1 MSTVQ
6 GCVTVEFLVWR
17 FLLNFHC
24 SVFQREENEP
34 VLCLRPLWSVY
45 SVTSAGES
53 WWCTAPACLHKTRN
67 QTPHHESHCRSVS
80 ECVFVKAATALL
92 SIKLSCIPKCFC
104 HIDLLKRKPHNRD
117 DAWKYS
123 VSCWNRTSVR
133 FIGGWVT
140 QPPREG
146 LLIIKPQ
153 TDELAGINMWRSP
166 LSQLSVR
173 GWSTD
178 KKECAN
184 EKRSYKWIQK

>member
-1 MSTVQ
+1 MCHRRVSRVKIFA
-6 GCVTVEFLVWR
+6 ELP
-17 FLLNFHC
+17 L
-24 SVFQREENEP
+24 
-34 VLCLRPLWSVY
+34 LCLSKRGEWTGSLSPPTLICIFSHY
-45 SVTSAGES
+45 TGES

-146 LLIIKPQ
+146 LLVIKPQ